1 MTPISDIE
9 KLERLLAEA
18 TPGPWA
24 WDERGDKVSE
34 WGLGTAYRLQDG
46 VEVPVS
52 GMFTDEGVLYD
63 EYVCSHEAATGNY
76 KDPELITVLRNLAPS
91 LIADWKAM
99 RGEIER
105 LTKERDEAYERA
117 ARVCETSRTVP
128 GILIGTTFKEPI
140 YKDGDRCAKAIRNLK
155 AKDEQ

>member
-1 MTPISDIE
+1 MGRRTCSACEMTPISDIE
-9 KLERLLAEA
+9 KLERLRSQLGHIAIEGGDNLAIALCTYFADRHDRPSDDEE
-18 TPGPWA
+18 T
-24 WDERGDKVSE
+24 ERGWGE
-34 WGLGTAYRLQDG
+34 W
-46 VEVPVS
+46 VEKEC
-52 GMFTDEGVLYD
+52 DEVLTKI
-63 EYVCSHEAATGNY
+63 AA
-76 KDPELITVLRNLAPS
+76 LF
-91 LIADWKAM
+91 IADWKQM